1 MTRRSTVTTLHE
13 MAKEYVSLYE
23 MASNPDADIESFWM
37 AVDALKGEI
46 GAKVDGVVA
55 VIRNLEALRDGI
67 EAHIEKQAKR
77 ATAAENRAKWLK
89 RYLMD
94 CLETIGEKRIVS
106 PSADVSIVNNPARV
120 EIYSYADLPEEYV
133 VEKKTYQPDKAMI
146 KKALIEGYEVPGAS
160 IVKDKRISIK

>member
-1 MTRRSTVTTLHE
+1 MTTLHE
-13 MAKEYVSLYE
+13 MSKEYAVLYE
-23 MASNPDADIESFWM
+23 MASDPDADLESFGM
-37 AVDALKGEI
+37 AIDELKGEI

-77 ATAAENRAKWLK
+77 AAAADNRAKWLK

-106 PSADVSIVNNPARV
+106 TSAYVSIVNNPARV
-120 EIYSYADLPEEYV
+120 EIYSYAELPIEYV
-133 VEKKTYQPDKAMI
+133 VMKEQYNADKVMI
-146 KKALIEGYEVPGAS
+146 KKALLEGHKVPGAS
-160 IVKDKRISIK
+160 ILKDKRISIK

>member
-1 MTRRSTVTTLHE
+1 MATLHE
-13 MAKEYVSLYE
+13 MSKEYAILYE
-23 MASNPDADIESFWM
+23 LASDPDADLESFGM
-37 AVDALKGEI
+37 AIDSLKGEI

-67 EAHIEKQAKR
+67 ESHIKKQAKR

-120 EIYSYADLPEEYV
+120 EIYSYESIPSEYV
-133 VEKKTYQPDKAMI
+133 VVTEQYKPNKVMI
-146 KKALIEGYEVPGAS
+146 KKALLEGAEVPGAA

>member
-1 MTRRSTVTTLHE
+1 MTTLHE
-13 MAKEYVSLYE
+13 MSKEYASLYE
-23 MASNPDADIESFWM
+23 MASDPDADLESFGM
-37 AVDALKGEI
+37 AIDDLKDEI

-77 ATAAENRAKWLK
+77 ATAADNRAKWLK

-133 VEKKTYQPDKAMI
+133 VEKKTYQPDKTMI
-146 KKALIEGYEVPGAS
+146 KKALLEGHEVPGAS
-160 IVKDKRISIK
+160 ILKDKRISIK

>member
-1 MTRRSTVTTLHE
+1 MTTLHE
-13 MAKEYVSLYE
+13 MSKEYTILYE
-23 MASNPDADIESFWM
+23 LASDPDADLESFGM
-37 AVDALKGEI
+37 AIDGLKGEI

-77 ATAAENRAKWLK
+77 ATAADNRAKWLR

-94 CLETIGEKRIVS
+94 CLEMTIEKRSVS
-106 PSADVSIVNNPARV
+106 AFANVSIVNNPSRV
-120 EIYSYADLPEEYV
+120 EIYSYSDLPEEYI
-133 VEKKTYQPDKAMI
+133 VENRTYHADKAMI
-146 KKALIEGYEVPGAS
+146 KKALLEGREVPGAS

>member
-1 MTRRSTVTTLHE
+1 MNRRSTVTTLHE
-13 MAKEYVSLYE
+13 MSKEYASLYE
-23 MASNPDADIESFWM
+23 MASDPDADLESFGM
-37 AVDALKGEI
+37 AIDGLKGEI

-94 CLETIGEKRIVS
+94 CLETIGEKRIIS
-106 PSADVSIVNNPARV
+106 TSADVSIVNNPARV
-120 EIYSYADLPEEYV
+120 EIYSYESIPSEYV
-133 VEKKTYQPDKAMI
+133 VVTEQYKPNKVMI
-146 KKALIEGYEVPGAS
+146 KKALLEGAEVPGAS

>member
-1 MTRRSTVTTLHE
+1 MNRRSTVTTLHE
-13 MAKEYVSLYE
+13 MSKEYASLYE
-23 MASNPDADIESFWM
+23 MASDPDADLESFGM
-37 AVDALKGEI
+37 AIDGLKGEI

-77 ATAAENRAKWLK
+77 ATAVENRAKWLR

-94 CLETIGEKRIVS
+94 CLETIGENRIVS
-106 PSADVSIVNNPARV
+106 TSADVSIVNNPARV
-120 EIYSYADLPEEYV
+120 EIYSYESIPSEYV
-133 VEKKTYQPDKAMI
+133 VVTEQYKPNKVMI
-146 KKALIEGYEVPGAS
+146 KKALLEGAEVPGAA

>member
-1 MTRRSTVTTLHE
+1 MTTLHE
-13 MAKEYVSLYE
+13 MTKEYTWLYD
-23 MASNPDADIESFWM
+23 MAADPDADVESFGM
-37 AVDALKGEI
+37 AIDALQGEI
-46 GAKVDGVVA
+46 SAKVDGVVA

-77 ATAAENRAKWLK
+77 AAAADNRAKWLK

-106 PSADVSIVNNPARV
+106 TIADVSIVNNPARV

-146 KKALIEGYEVPGAS
+146 KKDLLEGHEVPGAS

>member
-1 MTRRSTVTTLHE
+1 MTTLHE
-13 MAKEYVSLYE
+13 MSKEYAVLYE
-23 MASNPDADIESFWM
+23 MASDPDADLESFGM
-37 AVDALKGEI
+37 AIDGLKGEI

-77 ATAAENRAKWLK
+77 AAAADNRAKWLK

-106 PSADVSIVNNPARV
+106 TSADVSIVNNPPRV
-120 EIYSYADLPEEYV
+120 EIYSYAELPIEYV
-133 VEKKTYQPDKAMI
+133 VMKEQYNADKVMI
-146 KKALIEGYEVPGAS
+146 KKALLEGHEVPGAS

>member
-1 MTRRSTVTTLHE
+1 MTTLHE
-13 MAKEYVSLYE
+13 MSKEYAVLYE
-23 MASNPDADIESFWM
+23 MASDPDADLESFGM
-37 AVDALKGEI
+37 AIDELKGEI

-77 ATAAENRAKWLK
+77 AAAADNRAKWLK

-106 PSADVSIVNNPARV
+106 PSADVSVVNNPARV
-120 EIYSYADLPEEYV
+120 EIYSYESIPSEYV
-133 VEKKTYQPDKAMI
+133 VVTEQYKPNKVMI
-146 KKALIEGYEVPGAS
+146 KKALLEGAEVPGAS

>member
-1 MTRRSTVTTLHE
+1 MATLHE
-13 MAKEYVSLYE
+13 MSKEYAILYE
-23 MASNPDADIESFWM
+23 MASDPDADLESFGM
-37 AVDALKGEI
+37 AIDGLKGEI

-77 ATAAENRAKWLK
+77 AAAADNRAKWLK

-120 EIYSYADLPEEYV
+120 EIYSYESIPSEYV
-133 VEKKTYQPDKAMI
+133 VVTEQYKPNKVMI
-146 KKALIEGYEVPGAS
+146 KKALLEGAEVPGAS